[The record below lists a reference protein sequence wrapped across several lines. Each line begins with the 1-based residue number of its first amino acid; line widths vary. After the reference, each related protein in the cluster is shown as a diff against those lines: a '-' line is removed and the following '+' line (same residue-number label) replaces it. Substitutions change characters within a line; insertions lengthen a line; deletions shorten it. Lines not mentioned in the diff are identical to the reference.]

1 MQRENNTGNHRMP
14 HCTCVCVH
22 VCTHLCMCL
31 YVTMYVDSMSEKF
44 LNGMPPLWYLKTAAR
59 FSQMKAGKGQ
69 GEQDCLPGRWDGVS
83 ADTRA

>member
-1 MQRENNTGNHRMP
+1 M
-14 HCTCVCVH
+14 CVCPCVHPSVH
-22 VCTHLCMCL
+22 VSM